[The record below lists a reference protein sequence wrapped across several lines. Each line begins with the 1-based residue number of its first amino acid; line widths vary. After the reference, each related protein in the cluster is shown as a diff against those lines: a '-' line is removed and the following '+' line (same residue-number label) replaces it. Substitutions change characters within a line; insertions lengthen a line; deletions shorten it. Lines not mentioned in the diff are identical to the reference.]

1 MLSTLATLLA
11 ETSRRR
17 VAAFMPDSAIVEML
31 VMTLSCELVGQM
43 VEQPPNAFADKQA
56 LLSAAQ
62 FER

>member
-1 MLSTLATLLA
+1 
-11 ETSRRR
+11 
-17 VAAFMPDSAIVEML
+17 ML